1 MFCRICEFG
10 WDEAGLT
17 GPRRPGAGEAR
28 GTEVLP
34 GFLTAPTEAAEL
46 GNFLEADV
54 AAAVTSP
61 ACLAEGA
68 LPEGEVVD
76 ESHGLLGMVPLKP
89 EGDFLTVGLAT
100 AVFAK
105 EGDFFG
111 RRFLPGG
118 CLPAPEEPGGA
129 NFFATT
135 TAILSSMRLSSF
147 TAAKERDPL
156 SEVGAWGAHTACAPE
171 TSRANQ
177 ALLCETDLKR
187 TFKVTVEFTN
197 GV

>member
-10 WDEAGLT
+10 CDEAGLT
-17 GPRRPGAGEAR
+17 GPKRPGAGEAR
-28 GTEVLP
+28 GTEVFP

-46 GNFLEADV
+46 GNFLEADE
-54 AAAVTSP
+54 AAAATSP
-61 ACLAEGA
+61 ACLAGGA
-68 LPEGEVVD
+68 LPEGAVVA

-105 EGDFFG
+105 GDFFG

-118 CLPAPEEPGGA
+118 CLPAPEDPGGA

-135 TAILSSMRLSSF
+135 TAVFSSMRLSSF

-156 SEVGAWGAHTACAPE
+156 SEVEVWGPHTACAPE
-171 TSRANQ
+171 TSRVNQ
-177 ALLCETDLKR
+177 ASLCETDLKR
-187 TFKVTVEFTN
+187 TFKVTVKFTK